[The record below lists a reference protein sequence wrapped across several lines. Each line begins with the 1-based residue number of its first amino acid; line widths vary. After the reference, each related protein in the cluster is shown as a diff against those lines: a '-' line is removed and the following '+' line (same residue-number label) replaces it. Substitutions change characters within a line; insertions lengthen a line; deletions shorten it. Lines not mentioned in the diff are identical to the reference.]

1 MNQVFWGGGGGFVFL
16 AIRKIFAPGE
26 EENLELEEEE
36 DATAGAGSTEAFPPR
51 APGALH
57 LFITCLSSHV
67 IVTCCRV
74 LEDHLTVCVC
84 FFFCLFCWCRAWLH
98 RSFPPAS
105 LAALQGTAYE

>member
-1 MNQVFWGGGGGFVFL
+1 MNQVFWGFFVFR

-51 APGALH
+51 APGVLH

-67 IVTCCRV
+67 IVTCCHV
-74 LEDHLTVCVC
+74 LEDRFDRVC
-84 FFFCLFCWCRAWLH
+84 FFFFVLSVGTMHGFTAHSCLLH
-98 RSFPPAS
+98 
-105 LAALQGTAYE
+105 

>member
-1 MNQVFWGGGGGFVFL
+1 MFL

-51 APGALH
+51 APGVLH
-57 LFITCLSSHV
+57 LFIACLSSHV
-67 IVTCCRV
+67 IVTCCHV
-74 LEDHLTVCVC
+74 LEDRLTVCV
-84 FFFCLFCWCRAWLH
+84 FCPFCWYRAWLH
-98 RSFPPAS
+98 RSFLPAS

>member
-1 MNQVFWGGGGGFVFL
+1 MFL

-57 LFITCLSSHV
+57 LLEFTCHCYMLSCFGGSLD
-67 IVTCCRV
+67 RV
-74 LEDHLTVCVC
+74 VFFL
-84 FFFCLFCWCRAWLH
+84 FFFL
-98 RSFPPAS
+98 SFLLVPCMASPLIPACFISSFARYS
-105 LAALQGTAYE
+105 L

>member
-1 MNQVFWGGGGGFVFL
+1 MNQVFWGGGFVFL

-57 LFITCLSSHV
+57 LFITRLSSHV

-84 FFFCLFCWCRAWLH
+84 FFFL
-98 RSFPPAS
+98 SFLLVPCMASPLIPACFISSFARYS
-105 LAALQGTAYE
+105 L